1 MSTKPLANKAITSAL
16 SYCLQELLAQELSG
30 INKKRRKHLLSR
42 KIGAEEGKTVEGVE
56 KIQNVD
62 DKVILSMF
70 VDDKVIKM
78 TLYGLLISGPLN
90 HYVFMVLDKLFNR
103 ISKGAAAKILQV
115 ITFQLIFT
123 PIHYIVMAIISGSR
137 DLNQIISN
145 FKKSILKLEL
155 TACAA
160 SLVTLIFAQSFLD
173 PRFWASFFNLSGFTF
188 GLIANVKA
196 KNDRLKKI
204 ELH

>member
-62 DKVILSMF
+62 DKVILS
-70 VDDKVIKM
+70 I
-78 TLYGLLISGPLN
+78 GPLN

-123 PIHYIVMAIISGSR
+123 PIHYIVMAIISGSQ

-160 SLVTLIFAQSFLD
+160 SLVTLIFAQ
-173 PRFWASFFNLSGFTF
+173 
-188 GLIANVKA
+188 
-196 KNDRLKKI
+196 
-204 ELH
+204 

>member
-42 KIGAEEGKTVEGVE
+42 KIEAEERKAVEDVE

-78 TLYGLLISGPLN
+78 TLYG
-90 HYVFMVLDKLFNR
+90 
-103 ISKGAAAKILQV
+103 ATAKILQV

-123 PIHYIVMAIISGSR
+123 PIHHIAMAIIGGSR

-173 PRFWASFFNLSGFTF
+173 PRFWASFFNLSG
-188 GLIANVKA
+188 
-196 KNDRLKKI
+196 
-204 ELH
+204 

>member
-78 TLYGLLISGPLN
+78 TLYG
-90 HYVFMVLDKLFNR
+90 
-103 ISKGAAAKILQV
+103 AAAKILQV

-123 PIHYIVMAIISGSR
+123 PIHYIVMAIISGSQ